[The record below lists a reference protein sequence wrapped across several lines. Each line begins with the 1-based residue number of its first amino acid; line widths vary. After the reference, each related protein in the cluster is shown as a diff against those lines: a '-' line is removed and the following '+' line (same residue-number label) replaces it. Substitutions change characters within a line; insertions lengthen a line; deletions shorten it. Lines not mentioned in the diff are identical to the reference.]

1 MIGTGGAPL
10 TLGPNVR
17 RLPAVPLSV
26 LDLATV
32 GEGSD
37 TTEALHAS
45 LDLARAAEELDFT
58 RVWVAEHHNMP
69 GIASS
74 APPVL
79 ISALAAKTSRIRV
92 GSGGVM
98 LPNHAPLVVAE
109 QFGTLASLYPGRID
123 IGLGRAP
130 GTDQVTARALRR
142 TAQPGA
148 DDFPEQLGELGCYL
162 AGEWPD
168 GHPNAA
174 ISAVPRADQTP
185 PIWLLGSSGFS
196 AELAGLLGLPFAFAH
211 HFSGQ
216 NTLPALEL
224 YRSSFRPGQVLDE
237 PYAMVTVQAI
247 CADTDEEADRLALP
261 AALSFVRLR
270 QGRPGRLPTPE
281 QAAEHPWTS
290 LERDFIA
297 ERRRGQAIGSPQTV
311 RESLAALLEATQAD
325 ELMISTMVHSPKDR
339 LRSTELVRDLFDN
352 VATGL
357 GQV

>member
-1 MIGTGGAPL
+1 MS
-10 TLGPNVR
+10 
-17 RLPAVPLSV
+17 LPAVPLSV

-45 LDLARAAEELDFT
+45 LDLARTVEDLGFT
-58 RVWVAEHHNMP
+58 RLWVAEHHNMP

-79 ISALAAKTSRIRV
+79 ISALAAATTRLRV

-123 IGLGRAP
+123 VGLGRAP

-142 TAQPGA
+142 VAQPGA
-148 DDFPEQLGELGCYL
+148 DDFPEQLAELGCYL
-162 AGEWPD
+162 AGEWPA

-174 ISAVPRADQTP
+174 ISAVPRAEQTP

-211 HFSGQ
+211 HFSSV
-216 NTLPALEL
+216 NTLPALER
-224 YRSSFRPGQVLDE
+224 YRSSFRPGRVLDE
-237 PYAMVTVQAI
+237 PYAMVSVQAI
-247 CADTDEEADRLALP
+247 CADTDAEAERLALP
-261 AALSFVRLR
+261 GALAFIQLR

-281 QAAEHPWTS
+281 QAAEYPWTS
-290 LERDFIA
+290 IERDFA
-297 ERRRGQAIGSPQTV
+297 RQRRDGQAIGSPETV
-311 RESLAALLEATQAD
+311 RGSLAALLEATRAD
-325 ELMISTMVHSPKDR
+325 ELMISTMVHSAKDR
-339 LRSTELVRDLFDN
+339 ARSNELVRELFGELPL
-352 VATGL
+352 GL
-357 GQV
+357 GQL